1 MLDAKSCID
10 EIEQIRGSR
19 VVAYVTGDR
28 PPIPAQIGDD
38 ALRPLREHLRNIGHV
53 EKIDLFLYSRGGAI
67 DVPWRIANSLRQGA
81 DSWDVLIP
89 DHANSAATLLSL
101 GADEIVMGRDGELGP
116 IDPRLTIQRMVAAP
130 NSPPVAVQD
139 SIEVEDVMAFV
150 EFAHDR
156 IGLTEQS
163 ALTETLS
170 KLTDRLDAI
179 GLGNVYRTHRH
190 IREVARKLLHSRKNL
205 LNGEAIEAIV
215 EILAERTYAHGHAI
229 SFVDAQ
235 VIGLNVSQANND
247 LDRAMLGL
255 MNAYVKD
262 LKLDEPIDPAVAVRG
277 ADIYVE
283 PLSNAIIEST
293 GMRHEFQGELEVR
306 ARRAPIAAG
315 LNVSISVP
323 ISAEQLQQTFG
334 PQANP
339 ATQQAAMQQLQQA
352 LLPTASQAVQDAIKA
367 RRLLPA

>member
-1 MLDAKSCID
+1 
-10 EIEQIRGSR
+10 
-19 VVAYVTGDR
+19 
-28 PPIPAQIGDD
+28 
-38 ALRPLREHLRNIGHV
+38 
-53 EKIDLFLYSRGGAI
+53 
-67 DVPWRIANSLRQGA
+67 
-81 DSWDVLIP
+81 
-89 DHANSAATLLSL
+89 
-101 GADEIVMGRDGELGP
+101 
-116 IDPRLTIQRMVAAP
+116 
-130 NSPPVAVQD
+130 
-139 SIEVEDVMAFV
+139 
-150 EFAHDR
+150 
-156 IGLTEQS
+156 
-163 ALTETLS
+163 
-170 KLTDRLDAI
+170 
-179 GLGNVYRTHRH
+179 
-190 IREVARKLLHSRKNL
+190 